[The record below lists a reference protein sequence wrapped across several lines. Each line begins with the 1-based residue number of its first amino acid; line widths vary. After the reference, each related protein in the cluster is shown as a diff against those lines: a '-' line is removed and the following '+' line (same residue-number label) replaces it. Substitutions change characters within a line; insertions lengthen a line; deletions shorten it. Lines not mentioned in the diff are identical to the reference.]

1 MSDLLSGLEQFGL
14 GNLKNMNL
22 YDEPVKKTDEN
33 GGKAATAAAAPVMQ
47 EQDYLFDKAY
57 SCPICDKEF
66 KARTDRKSVV

>member
-33 GGKAATAAAAPVMQ
+33 GGKAATAAAAPLTAEMTRETERRECV
-47 EQDYLFDKAY
+47 
-57 SCPICDKEF
+57 S
-66 KARTDRKSVV
+66 